1 MKTHLSK
8 LLTGVALVIASA
20 LDQSAYA
27 FGTPVFDFANLM
39 ESARQTL
46 QQIQQYKTQVNQYNN
61 MLENSKSLDK
71 YTWDKANNT
80 ITDLVNS
87 IDTLKQYKQQLGS
100 TNEYLARYQTVD
112 DYRKMACVNG
122 SKCTQAD
129 RQALLDRQTQASEA
143 QKRAND
149 ALFRSVDIQQASM
162 QADARQLE
170 TLQGQAQGA
179 AGQMAALQA
188 ANQLASAETNQLIQI
203 RGLLVAQQNAAA
215 TRAAVI
221 ADREAIQAA
230 GDEGFRSGRFKKSS
244 GKTW

>member
-1 MKTHLSK
+1 MGIHLSK
-8 LLTGVALVIASA
+8 SLKFAALVMTAVLYQPAHSLGA
-20 LDQSAYA
+20 
-27 FGTPVFDFANLM
+27 PVFDMANLI
-39 ESARQTL
+39 ESGRQTL
-46 QQIQQYKTQVNQYNN
+46 QQIEQYKTQLNQYDN
-61 MLENSKSLDK
+61 MLKNSKSLDK
-71 YTWDKANNT
+71 FTWDKANNT
-80 ITDLVNS
+80 INELVSS

-112 DYRKMACVNG
+112 DYRQSACFNG
-122 SKCTQAD
+122 GTCTQVD
-129 RQALLDRQTQASEA
+129 MQALRDRQTQASEA

-149 ALFRSVDIQQASM
+149 ALFRSVDIQQTSM
-162 QADARQLE
+162 QSDARQLE
-170 TLQGQAQGA
+170 TLQKQAQGA

-230 GDEGFRSGRFKKSS
+230 GDERFRSGKFKKSS